1 MAEDILADLMG
12 SFLIVAPA
20 VLGVVFAY
28 WLFKKVRRR
37 GTPPDRRRARPR
49 MRFQRRQRRRP
60 RRRVDRTPPRRPVL
74 DGAASSRS
82 TIRDLDVD
90 ARALSARALPRPP

>member
-37 GTPPDRRRARPR
+37 GTPPDRRRARVR
-49 MRFQRRQRRRP
+49 
-60 RRRVDRTPPRRPVL
+60 
-74 DGAASSRS
+74 G
-82 TIRDLDVD
+82 
-90 ARALSARALPRPP
+90 

>member
-1 MAEDILADLMG
+1 VRRTGLEEAAGYPLASPRADTGALRSSVPSPTRRMAEDILADLMG

-37 GTPPDRRRARPR
+37 GTPPDRRRARVR
-49 MRFQRRQRRRP
+49 
-60 RRRVDRTPPRRPVL
+60 
-74 DGAASSRS
+74 G
-82 TIRDLDVD
+82 
-90 ARALSARALPRPP
+90 